1 MARRGRSRFVR
12 PAPRTKMWIGFGVGS
27 TTIVGSSDQLV
38 ASYSAAA
45 LLLRPFT
52 ILRTRALFTYES
64 DQSAVSER
72 PIGSIG
78 ATIVTAAAQAV
89 GITALPDPSG
99 ITGDADADWFI
110 WQALMVSYE
119 FLDSTGANG
128 NVSVQY
134 VIDSKAMRKVGPDDD
149 LVLVSAQETASG
161 AVLTTNGRQLIQ
173 LH

>member
-1 MARRGRSRFVR
+1 MARARRFTRS
-12 PAPRTKMWIGFGVGS
+12 APRTKMWIGFGVGS
-27 TTIVGSSDQLV
+27 TTLAGSSVQLV

-52 ILRTRALFTYES
+52 ILRTRALFTFES
-64 DQSAVSER
+64 DQTAVSER
-72 PIGSIG
+72 PIASIG
-78 ATIVTAAAQAV
+78 AVIVTAAAQGV
-89 GITALPDPSG
+89 GVTALPDPSG
-99 ITGDADADWFI
+99 ISGDADADWFI
-110 WQALMVSYE
+110 WQAMMAS
-119 FLDSTGANG
+119 LDFQSAVGFEGHNEI
-128 NVSVQY
+128 QY